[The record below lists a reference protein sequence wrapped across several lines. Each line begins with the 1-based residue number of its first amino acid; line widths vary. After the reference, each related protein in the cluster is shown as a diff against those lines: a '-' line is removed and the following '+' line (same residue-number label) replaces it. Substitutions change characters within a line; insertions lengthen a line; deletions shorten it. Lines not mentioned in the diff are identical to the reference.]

1 MEFPCMVYKSPGEH
15 QARGGTFDWVTV
27 QDAEQLQT
35 FHANGWHD
43 NVQAA
48 IDALTVVDG
57 ALDRLEDIA
66 ASDDEDLGPPD
77 RAELEQLARQLE
89 VKFDGRTSD
98 AKLLQ
103 RIEDKVNDV
112 HET

>member
-1 MEFPCMVYKSPGEH
+1 M
-15 QARGGTFDWVTV
+15 
-27 QDAEQLQT
+27 
-35 FHANGWHD
+35 
-43 NVQAA
+43 QAA

-57 ALDRLEDIA
+57 ALDSLEDIA

>member
-1 MEFPCMVYKSPGEH
+1 MCIRDS
-15 QARGGTFDWVTV
+15 
-27 QDAEQLQT
+27 
-35 FHANGWHD
+35 
-43 NVQAA
+43 
-48 IDALTVVDG
+48 
-57 ALDRLEDIA
+57 IA

>member
-1 MEFPCMVYKSPGEH
+1 MEFPRMVYKSPGEH

-27 QDAEQLQT
+27 DDAEQLQSH
-35 FHANGWHD
+35 HANGWHD

-48 IDALTVVDG
+48 IDALTVVDVP
-57 ALDRLEDIA
+57 LDNSEDLA
-66 ASDDEDLGPPD
+66 VDDDEDLGPPN
-77 RAELEQLARQLE
+77 RAELEQLAKQLE

-103 RIEDKVNDV
+103 RIEDKINDV